1 MSIQKFKTFE
11 DAEEHKMKVIVEAAK
26 KELKKQEKKK

>member
-11 DAEEHKMKVIVEAAK
+11 DAGEHKMKVIVEAAK